1 MTQLCKENNLFKTK
15 TKKKKMASRIR
26 KKIGKNGTT
35 LYLDTC
41 YKGKR
46 YYEFL
51 DITLKNGNSPGDR
64 EHNKQ
69 MMNLAE
75 RVQSKRWDEILNQ
88 IHGLRPRGVSKV
100 NFFEFSDE
108 LIKDLKVFTRGYTG
122 VINKLK
128 EFNNYKPLYPCDMTE
143 RFLSKF
149 YDTLQL
155 KLNGETPASYFKKL
169 KRLIKEATKQNLFK
183 QNPVA
188 DFKCRK
194 FCITQKDTLTFDEIK
209 VLLTA
214 RCPNEEVKRSF
225 IFAFLTGLR
234 WCDIKELKHSSIKG
248 NKLDIIQK
256 KTKLKVSVVL
266 NVDALNL
273 IGKLDKNDG
282 FVFSLPSH
290 TGCLKNLR
298 VWLSNSEINKHITF
312 HSARH
317 SFGTNLI
324 SSGTDIYT
332 TSKLLGHNSLKHT
345 ERYVRECVKLKEVAV
360 NNLPKLF

>member
-1 MTQLCKENNLFKTK
+1 
-15 TKKKKMASRIR
+15 MASRIR

-41 YKGKR
+41 YKGER

-51 DITLKNGNSPGDR
+51 DITLKNGNSPADR
-64 EHNKQ
+64 EYNKE
-69 MMNLAE
+69 MMKLAE
-75 RVQSKRWDEILNQ
+75 RIQCKRWDEKLNQ
-88 IHGLRPRGVSKV
+88 VHGLIPTGVSKV
-100 NFFEFSDE
+100 NFFEFTDD
-108 LIKDLKVFTRGYTG
+108 LIKDLKVFTRGYIG

-128 EFNNYKPLYPCDMTE
+128 EFNNYKPLYPSDMTE
-143 RFLSKF
+143 RFFSKF
-149 YDTLQL
+149 YDNLEL

-169 KRLIKEATKQNLFK
+169 KRLTKEAAKQNLFK
-183 QNPVA
+183 ENPLA

-194 FCITQKDTLTFDEIK
+194 FSITQKDTLTFDEIK
-209 VLLTA
+209 TLLTA
-214 RCPNEEVKRSF
+214 RCPNEEVKKAF
-225 IFAFLTGLR
+225 IFSCLTGLR

-248 NKLDIIQK
+248 NKLDIIQR
-256 KTKLKVSVVL
+256 KTKLKVSGVL
-266 NVDALNL
+266 NEDALNL
-273 IGKLDKNDG
+273 IGKLDKNDA

-298 VWLSNSEINKHITF
+298 VWLSNTEINKHITW

-345 ERYVRECVKLKEVAV
+345 ERYVRESMKLKEVAV